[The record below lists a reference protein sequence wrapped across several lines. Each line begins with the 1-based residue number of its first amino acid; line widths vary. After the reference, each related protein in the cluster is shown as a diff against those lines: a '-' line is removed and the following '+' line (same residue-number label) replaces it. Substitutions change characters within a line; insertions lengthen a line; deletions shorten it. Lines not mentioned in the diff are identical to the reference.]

1 MELLGVNLV
10 VGLVGFPVGQSNPTF
25 GSFAIVILMPP
36 TRILANILNSELNNP
51 MT

>member
-1 MELLGVNLV
+1 MVLLGMNLV

-25 GSFAIVILMPP
+25 GSSAIVIPMPP
-36 TRILANILNSELNNP
+36 IGILAIILNSELNNP